1 MNDNTVNKNLGVGY
15 LVRLVNEVKS
25 ERSDF
30 EIFTGTEQLYVP
42 LLLTGGDGGVMAL
55 ANMAL
60 DIFSRAKTAFE
71 NGHLK
76 ELALGFMG
84 IHINRYVRRPL
95 QEDPFNE
102 EEFKKILEG
111 VGLI

>member
-1 MNDNTVNKNLGVGY
+1 
-15 LVRLVNEVKS
+15 
-25 ERSDF
+25 
-30 EIFTGTEQLYVP
+30 
-42 LLLTGGDGGVMAL
+42 
-55 ANMAL
+55 
-60 DIFSRAKTAFE
+60 
-71 NGHLK
+71 
-76 ELALGFMG
+76 MG